1 MLWRKHQLL
10 ERVVGDTLHL
20 SAFLWAVL
28 AVIGSHASS
37 SLFMGCT
44 HTYPSFSSPGVKQAH
59 ALWLKSNLIYFACS
73 NWISP
78 CWYVLNKNSRIIFLI
93 IPPPPLPHFLSQ
105 NMHIT
110 QGFCGYYIF
119 HTTWPLNNEQL
130 TGWAGQMA
138 HVTLL
143 PSAGK
148 TVNHQQSS
156 RRLIVA
162 LKSGLCTLMFRC
174 IHSYVNSAYANLSS
188 NNIVLH
194 CYIAFMKCL

>member
-28 AVIGSHASS
+28 SVIGSHASS

-59 ALWLKSNLIYFACS
+59 ALWLKSSLIYFACS

-93 IPPPPLPHFLSQ
+93 IPPPHIFSHRTCILHRGFVAITFFIQLGPWTTHWLGRPNGSCRSAALCWQ
-105 NMHIT
+105 NCEPPTVLTWTNSGTQIRPVHTDVQMH
-110 QGFCGYYIF
+110 
-119 HTTWPLNNEQL
+119 P
-130 TGWAGQMA
+130 
-138 HVTLL
+138 
-143 PSAGK
+143 
-148 TVNHQQSS
+148 
-156 RRLIVA
+156 
-162 LKSGLCTLMFRC
+162 
-174 IHSYVNSAYANLSS
+174 
-188 NNIVLH
+188 
-194 CYIAFMKCL
+194 

>member
-59 ALWLKSNLIYFACS
+59 ALWLKSNLIYFTCS

-78 CWYVLNKNSRIIFLI
+78 CWYVLNKNSRIFFLI
-93 IPPPPLPHFLSQ
+93 IPPPPPLPHFLSQ

-110 QGFCGYYIF
+110 QGVLWLLHFSYNLALEQW
-119 HTTWPLNNEQL
+119 TTHWLGRPNGSCNPAALCWQNCEPPTVL
-130 TGWAGQMA
+130 T
-138 HVTLL
+138 
-143 PSAGK
+143 
-148 TVNHQQSS
+148 
-156 RRLIVA
+156 
-162 LKSGLCTLMFRC
+162 
-174 IHSYVNSAYANLSS
+174 
-188 NNIVLH
+188 
-194 CYIAFMKCL
+194 